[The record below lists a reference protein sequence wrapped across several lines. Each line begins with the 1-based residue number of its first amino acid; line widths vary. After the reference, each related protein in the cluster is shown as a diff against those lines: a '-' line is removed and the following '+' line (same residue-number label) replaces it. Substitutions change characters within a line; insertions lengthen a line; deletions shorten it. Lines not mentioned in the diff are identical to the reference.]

1 MSYIYK
7 GETGWIKQPNRVVQ
21 TFRSGLCM
29 IQQQYIRRADDR
41 IDYFAFREGDAI
53 PTDDSAPCIDGAYIF
68 PAPSYQDMGNGFI
81 SCTVTA
87 YGRVNTTGVVDL
99 NKRLGNYISTFSYSL
114 FSGAF
119 GSSSASSQK
128 FFDVAVYRFAAR
140 RGEFIT
146 ASDSPTLYIYDLDGS
161 PLPVGVT
168 RTDAGSVGIT
178 QANDPAQTYYLQSFT
193 IETYTLGRQIEQ
205 YESTNYGEFL
215 EVIISVT
222 ATGNFKQDTAYGPS
236 APA

>member
-1 MSYIYK
+1 
-7 GETGWIKQPNRVVQ
+7 
-21 TFRSGLCM
+21 M
-29 IQQQYIRRADDR
+29 IQQNYIRRADDQ
-41 IDYFAFREGDAI
+41 IDYFTFREGDAI
-53 PTDDSAPCIDGAYIF
+53 PTEDSAPCIDGAYIF

-81 SCTVTA
+81 GCTVTA

-99 NKRLGNYISTFSYSL
+99 NKRLGDYISTFSYSL
-114 FSGAF
+114 LSGEF
-119 GSSSASSQK
+119 GSSASSSQK

-146 ASDSPTLYIYDLDGS
+146 APDSPTLYIYDLDGS

-168 RTDAGSVGIT
+168 RTDFSFGSFV
-178 QANDPAQTYYLQSFT
+178 

-222 ATGNFKQDTAYGPS
+222 ATGNFLEDAAFRFG

>member
-1 MSYIYK
+1 MSYIYH
-7 GETGWIKQPNRVVQ
+7 GQTDWIKQPNRIVQ

-29 IQQQYIRRADDR
+29 IQQNYIRRADDS
-41 IDYFAFREGDAI
+41 IDYFNFREGDAI
-53 PTDDSAPCIDGAYIF
+53 SSQDAFHCIDGAYIF

-99 NKRLGNYISTFSYSL
+99 NKQLRDYIYSTG
-114 FSGAF
+114 SGL
-119 GSSSASSQK
+119 GSSDKSSQK
-128 FFDVAVYRFAAR
+128 FFDVAVYRFTAR
-140 RGEFIT
+140 KGEFIT
-146 ASDSPTLYIYDLDGS
+146 APDSPTLYIYDLDGS

-168 RTDAGSVGIT
+168 RTDTGDS
-178 QANDPAQTYYLQSFT
+178 SF
-193 IETYTLGRQIEQ
+193 IMQTYTLGRQIEQ

-222 ATGNFKQDTAYGPS
+222 ATGNFLQYTAFDP
-236 APA
+236 PA

>member
-1 MSYIYK
+1 MSYIYH
-7 GETGWIKQPNRVVQ
+7 GETDWIKQPNRVVQ

-29 IQQQYIRRADDR
+29 IQQDYIRRADDQ
-41 IDYFAFREGDAI
+41 IDYFTFREGDAI
-53 PTDDSAPCIDGAYIF
+53 PSEDASQCIDGAYIF

-81 SCTVTA
+81 KCTVTA

-99 NKRLGNYISTFSYSL
+99 NKRLGNYISILAYSTQA
-114 FSGAF
+114 SVSQ
-119 GSSSASSQK
+119 SSQASQK

-161 PLPVGVT
+161 PLPGGVT
-168 RTDAGSVGIT
+168 RTDTGGGFSI
-178 QANDPAQTYYLQSFT
+178 

-215 EVIISVT
+215 EVIISVS
-222 ATGNFKQDTAYGPS
+222 ATGNLYQFTALDTLD
-236 APA
+236 PA

>member
-1 MSYIYK
+1 MSYIYHGK
-7 GETGWIKQPNRVVQ
+7 TDWIKQPNRVVQ

-29 IQQQYIRRADDR
+29 IQQQYIRRADDE

-53 PTDDSAPCIDGAYIF
+53 SPEDASPCIDGAYIF

-87 YGRVNTTGVVDL
+87 YGRLNTTGVVDL
-99 NKRLGNYISTFSYSL
+99 NKRLGDYISIFSYSL
-114 FSGAF
+114 FSGVG
-119 GSSSASSQK
+119 GSSSESSQK

-146 ASDSPTLYIYDLDGS
+146 APDSPTLYIYDLDGS

-168 RTDAGSVGIT
+168 RTDAGGG
-178 QANDPAQTYYLQSFT
+178 SFI
-193 IETYTLGRQIEQ
+193 IETYSLGRQIEQ
-205 YESTNYGEFL
+205 YESTSYGEFL

-222 ATGNFKQDTAYGPS
+222 ATGNFLEDTAFGAL
-236 APA
+236 APV